1 MKILKKIL
9 SAKTFLFLQLL
20 ATVAFLFT
28 MVRVQFL
35 PMMYILVIAG
45 VFLFLWLITLLLQ
58 LKARETSI
66 RAILSRMLAVFLCVI
81 LVIGTVFVQS
91 GYNAISGFTNADQET
106 SIVSVIVLDESS
118 YEKIGDLEGKKIG
131 LNNQID
137 KENVVKAKN
146 EVNEQVEATYKA
158 VSDFGTLAEGLY
170 DKSMDAILMNEA
182 YRGTIEEEHENFSD
196 ETRVIYQVEIS
207 RQTENLAN
215 TGGVEDGVFNVC
227 ITGIDTEGPVS
238 TVSRSDVNMVM
249 TVNMNTHKIL
259 LTSIPR
265 DYYVTLPTS
274 GAKDKLTHSGIYG
287 VNETVKTLENLLNID
302 IDYYVR
308 INFTSLIRIVDVLGG
323 IDVESDREL
332 HLGNITIQE
341 GMNHMDGETALAY
354 SRERHSYAEG
364 DIHRIQN
371 QQDVIL
377 GIIQKLKNPNVLFNY
392 QELLN
397 KIDGTFETNI
407 SSEEIAQLIQMQLS
421 DMSNFTM
428 ERQHLDGT
436 GVMTTGLYSM
446 PNSRLYTMI
455 PDQDTVD
462 QATKA
467 IQELEK
473 E

>member
-9 SAKTFLFLQLL
+9 SAKTFLVLQLL

-106 SIVSVIVLDESS
+106 SIMSVIVLDESS